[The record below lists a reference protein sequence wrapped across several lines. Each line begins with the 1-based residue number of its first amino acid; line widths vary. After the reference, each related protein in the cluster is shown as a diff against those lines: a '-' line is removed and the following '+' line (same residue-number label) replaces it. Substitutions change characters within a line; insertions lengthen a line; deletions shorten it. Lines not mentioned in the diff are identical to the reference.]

1 MAFSDVILVQ
11 HTLLVSPFTM
21 ASRLL
26 RHPCEL
32 RSRWRYR
39 GTPGNAGQSLL
50 PADDQHGKV
59 FQSRSQRLR
68 RLRSRT
74 QELLDSRPVSS
85 NIVQHL
91 EGQPSRYVEFSDR
104 QAGNNNNCSINVAVN
119 MWEDQRTPVSEA
131 QPSSSRYDIRQQR
144 WQPNPTVKPVSLT
157 AKRSL
162 VPVKQTTNGPFRGH
176 HIFQKE
182 NYRYTFIFV

>member
-50 PADDQHGKV
+50 PATPADDQHGKV

-104 QAGNNNNCSINVAVN
+104 QAGNNNNCSINVAVICR
-119 MWEDQRTPVSEA
+119 RTNVPQSTKRSRRRVA
-131 QPSSSRYDIRQQR
+131 MIYDSSDDSQTQY
-144 WQPNPTVKPVSLT
+144 NSKASTAVSLT
-157 AKRSL
+157 AKRS
-162 VPVKQTTNGPFRGH
+162 
-176 HIFQKE
+176 
-182 NYRYTFIFV
+182 